1 MAPLNY
7 LRLLFAFAARR
18 NPVLWGGMS
27 LSIASVLLELIAM
40 SALMPLAIVAA
51 GSGSAE
57 GLFFVRFAHHLGIST
72 DGRSLLLIFVGLFSA
87 RVITQFASQALTVY
101 VGKRLLLQLTH
112 QAFSAL
118 VRHVPL
124 KKLESNS
131 IGYYITLAGDE
142 ANRASNLVVLVNQF
156 VASAL
161 LGALYFFAILSYS
174 VWVGVGVI
182 AFLSV
187 SLLSLIEAFRIS
199 HRLGHR
205 QVEESQIANTI
216 FLDALNGLRS
226 VRSFSA
232 EDYVAEKYRIG
243 IRQYMR
249 TTALIEIISLSAR
262 SGPALFLLACVG
274 VVAAIP
280 ATSSRLE
287 LDLPFLVTIII
298 LLMRF
303 FPIAGQTLNIAL
315 RVISDARSGR
325 DVTHLIEEY
334 RDSPRDAGGSRRLGK
349 IDMIDVV
356 DLGFRHAAEK
366 PVLQGLELSLKKGRS
381 YALAGLSGSGKS
393 TFLDLLLGFFGPD
406 EGKIL
411 INGEAIDRFTSS
423 ELRQKILLV
432 AQEATIFNDTLAN
445 NLKMGLEV
453 SEEDIEGLFQ
463 PLE

>member
-1 MAPLNY
+1 M
-7 LRLLFAFAARR
+7 
-18 NPVLWGGMS
+18 
-27 LSIASVLLELIAM
+27 
-40 SALMPLAIVAA
+40 
-51 GSGSAE
+51 
-57 GLFFVRFAHHLGIST
+57 
-72 DGRSLLLIFVGLFSA
+72 
-87 RVITQFASQALTVY
+87 
-101 VGKRLLLQLTH
+101 
-112 QAFSAL
+112 
-118 VRHVPL
+118 
-124 KKLESNS
+124 
-131 IGYYITLAGDE
+131 
-142 ANRASNLVVLVNQF
+142 
-156 VASAL
+156 
-161 LGALYFFAILSYS
+161 
-174 VWVGVGVI
+174 I

-453 SEEDIEGLFQ
+453 SEEDIERACRIACIDDFISELPNGYETLLQYRGNNLSGGQKQRLGIARAVLRNPMSCYWMKAPARLMAPRGSGFCRICSVNSRIGLFCLSRTIR
-463 PLE
+463 P